1 MGAQS
6 MEEQARLSGDA
17 WPRPGSDHIQG
28 NLLLAALPER
38 DRLAASVERVELGM
52 EETLYDAGDTITHYA
67 FPARGVV
74 SMVKEMQGG
83 TVEVGTVGHEGM
95 VGISALLGVRRIGTR
110 AFAQS
115 PSTFDLIRVDDLDA
129 VMETSPGT
137 RHLLMRYVHAF
148 HEEVA
153 QSVAC
158 NRLHALEERCA
169 RWLLMTHD
177 RTGSDTMQLKQRF
190 LSYML
195 GVHRPAV
202 SLAAGA
208 LQKAG
213 FIRYRRGVITIIDR
227 PGLEEAACECYAFG
241 RDAFARAR
249 LTVRAPSLD

>member
-1 MGAQS
+1 MPQDP
-6 MEEQARLSGDA
+6 LPFGDGVVRRA
-17 WPRPGSDHIQG
+17 SPSHHE

-38 DRLAASVERVELGM
+38 GKLAPVTERIELGM
-52 EETLYDAGDTITHYA
+52 EENLYQAGDPITHYV
-67 FPARGVV
+67 FPVQGGVV
-74 SMVKEMQGG
+74 SLVKEMQGG

-95 VGISALLGVRRIGTR
+95 VGISALLGVRTMGTR
-110 AFAQS
+110 AFVQS
-115 PSTFDLIRVDDLDA
+115 RSQFDLIPVDHLDA
-129 VMETSPGT
+129 LMETSPGT
-137 RHLLMRYVHAF
+137 RHVLLRYVHAF

-158 NRLHALEERCA
+158 NRLHSLEERCA

-177 RTGSDTMQLKQRF
+177 RTGSDTMMLKQRF

-227 PGLEEAACECYAFG
+227 GGLEEAACECYAFG
-241 RDAFARAR
+241 RDAFVRAR
-249 LTVRAPSLD
+249 LTIHAPATE